1 MENPQKNLD
10 FPRFPQS
17 FPHIVENS
25 PFPHPFSTEKVQR
38 VQICASVTKRTRL
51 VFYGMQFDSHQIAK
65 YVPAEIKKA
74 AVLTHDGFLF
84 CFT

>member
-1 MENPQKNLD
+1 MENPQKTLD
-10 FPRFPQS
+10 LPRFPQS

-25 PFPHPFSTEKVQR
+25 PFPHPFSTEKIQR
-38 VQICASVTKRTRL
+38 VQICASVTKRMRL